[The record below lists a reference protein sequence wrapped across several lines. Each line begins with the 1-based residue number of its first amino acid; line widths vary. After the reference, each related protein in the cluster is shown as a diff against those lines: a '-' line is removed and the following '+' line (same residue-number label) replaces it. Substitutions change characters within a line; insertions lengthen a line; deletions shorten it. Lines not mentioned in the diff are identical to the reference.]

1 MLWRVDLA
9 NATVF
14 LDFDGTISRR
24 DIGVVLLEQVGA
36 PEWRQL
42 DHLYGSGQIGSRECM
57 VRQFEMLRG
66 EPQELLDIARSVSL
80 DPAAPS
86 LVRALQDAGAEVVV
100 VSDGFG
106 FYVEPLLRE
115 AGITVP
121 VLTNAV
127 AWSARAMQFPHED
140 RCCPCS
146 TCGTC
151 KQAPIR
157 DARAQQRTTVFVGDG
172 ISDRKAALLADVLY
186 ATDRLADWCDD
197 ADVPYTPFWE
207 LDDVARSLLGMS
219 VLGDGR

>member
-1 MLWRVDLA
+1 MDLA
-9 NATVF
+9 NATVY

-24 DIGVVLLEQVGA
+24 DIGVVLLEQAGT
-36 PEWRQL
+36 PEWRDL
-42 DHLYGSGQIGSRECM
+42 DDQYARGEIGSRECM
-57 VRQFEMLRG
+57 VRQFGMLRG
-66 EPQELLDIARSVSL
+66 DPDELLTIARSVPL
-80 DPAAPS
+80 DPAALP
-86 LVRALQDAGAEVVV
+86 LIRALQDVGADVAV

-106 FYVEPLLRE
+106 FYVEPLLRD
-115 AGITVP
+115 AGISLP

-127 AWSARAMQFPHED
+127 DWTARAMQFPNED

-157 DARAQQRTTVFVGDG
+157 DAQAQQRTTIFVGDG

-186 ATDRLADWCDD
+186 ATGRLADWCDD
-197 ADVPYTPFWE
+197 AGVPYTPFWE